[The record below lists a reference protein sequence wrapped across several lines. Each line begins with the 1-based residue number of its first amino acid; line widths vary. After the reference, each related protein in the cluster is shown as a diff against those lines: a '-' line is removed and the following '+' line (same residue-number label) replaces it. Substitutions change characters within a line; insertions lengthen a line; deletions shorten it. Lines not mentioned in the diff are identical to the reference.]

1 MFLSGACV
9 DICVCA
15 SFSLISFILDQTGK
29 ERGSKLG
36 IDMSKQ
42 EVALAVGTAVGTGRY
57 ADTEDDGLF
66 PEQFL
71 TGQATPQQNSRH
83 SPPLLYK
90 KSYKNT
96 LTLHSR
102 MEFVNL

>member
-1 MFLSGACV
+1 MFLSSACV
-9 DICVCA
+9 DVCVGA

-42 EVALAVGTAVGTGRY
+42 EVAVAVGTGLY
-57 ADTEDDGLF
+57 VDTKDRLF

-71 TGQATPQQNSRH
+71 TGQTTPQQNSCH